1 MTSPFQYID
10 EVENFYLARKS
21 LKIEYQVAENTTVI
35 DPATAEHIELLTS
48 LGPRK
53 SKLSL
58 FGVLNKCTTFTGV
71 RLLRS
76 NLYQPPIDK
85 TVIEDRLNL
94 VEELINDMPFYN
106 SLRNI
111 LTRFPDLDSV
121 LNLCVKKPE
130 LSISNAQIDAK
141 IDRMVALKQI
151 LQLLPTFH
159 EILSKSESTICVKAV
174 RMLHRHVHNSSL
186 LLEMMQ
192 LVLIDNTNIGGRAAA
207 ASQQRLSRMMA
218 VKQDVNGLLDL
229 ARTTFCEYVEQLEAE
244 VERVSSAHDVA
255 MKLANSSKGFCI
267 QMNNQRHYKVSINKL
282 PDEFLRIVKNK
293 AGITFVTQE
302 FVVIDSLAKD
312 SLVEISKMSNAILNE
327 LLSEVREYIGFL
339 YSLSETIAT
348 LDMLVAFANVSMN
361 EEFVKPEFGD
371 SHVIR
376 GGRHPILE
384 KVRMDVTPNDTMLE
398 PLSRLQVLTN
408 NINNNN

>member
-1 MTSPFQYID
+1 M
-10 EVENFYLARKS
+10 
-21 LKIEYQVAENTTVI
+21 
-35 DPATAEHIELLTS
+35 
-48 LGPRK
+48 
-53 SKLSL
+53 
-58 FGVLNKCTTFTGV
+58 
-71 RLLRS
+71 
-76 NLYQPPIDK
+76 
-85 TVIEDRLNL
+85 IEDRLNL

-192 LVLIDNTNIGGRAAA
+192 LVLIDSTNIGGRAAA

-267 QMNNQRHYKVSINKL
+267 QMNNQRHYKVNINKL